1 MPHILSKQ
9 KKQPSSLQEVFS
21 SIHGN
26 CIRSHA
32 FYKMSKTCWV
42 PGRERETVT
51 KTLVEN
57 NKKKEIFTTFS
68 QKDKGFKNK
77 HLDLT
82 SQNQWQFLQCS
93 SSWLNRSIYTV
104 LSRLKA
110 LDKCY
115 LNYFTSAWWS
125 NKYSCKWTNSPR
137 AWKLLLYLGCRH
149 IVKGHLGVEY
159 STAGRPVLHRVPEA
173 IALLAN
179 PFILLTKTWAGT
191 KLAESGIYTNQG
203 ALSDALTLLQFINK
217 HTQVQIWKKKKIP
230 SSHLQ
235 ERNKT
240 VPCPSMDKSSLIT
253 TVL

>member
-1 MPHILSKQ
+1 M
-9 KKQPSSLQEVFS
+9 
-21 SIHGN
+21 
-26 CIRSHA
+26 
-32 FYKMSKTCWV
+32 
-42 PGRERETVT
+42 
-51 KTLVEN
+51 
-57 NKKKEIFTTFS
+57 
-68 QKDKGFKNK
+68 
-77 HLDLT
+77 
-82 SQNQWQFLQCS
+82 
-93 SSWLNRSIYTV
+93 

-137 AWKLLLYLGCRH
+137 AWKLLLYVGCRH

-203 ALSDALTLLQFINK
+203 ALSDALTLVYKQTYSSTNL
-217 HTQVQIWKKKKIP
+217 KKKKIP

-253 TVL
+253 AVL

>member
-1 MPHILSKQ
+1 M
-9 KKQPSSLQEVFS
+9 
-21 SIHGN
+21 
-26 CIRSHA
+26 
-32 FYKMSKTCWV
+32 
-42 PGRERETVT
+42 
-51 KTLVEN
+51 
-57 NKKKEIFTTFS
+57 
-68 QKDKGFKNK
+68 
-77 HLDLT
+77 
-82 SQNQWQFLQCS
+82 
-93 SSWLNRSIYTV
+93 

-137 AWKLLLYLGCRH
+137 AWKLLLCVGCRH

-203 ALSDALTLLQFINK
+203 ALSDALTLVYKQTYSSTNL
-217 HTQVQIWKKKKIP
+217 KKKKKNPKQSP
-230 SSHLQ
+230 SRKKQ
-235 ERNKT
+235 N
-240 VPCPSMDKSSLIT
+240 SSLSLYGQKQPHHSST
-253 TVL
+253 LGN